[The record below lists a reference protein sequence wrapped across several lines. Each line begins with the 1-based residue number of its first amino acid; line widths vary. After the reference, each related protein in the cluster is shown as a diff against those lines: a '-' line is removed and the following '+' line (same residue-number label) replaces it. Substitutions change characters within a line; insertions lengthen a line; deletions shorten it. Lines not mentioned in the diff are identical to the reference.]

1 MNNNIDIYKRIKGI
15 NDINDVVKYFLS
27 TLLITNRGWGF
38 YVDWDKVLDFVEKY
52 KIELGILEAVLQSD
66 VKEFFETIK
75 KYPEVI
81 RVFPRLLAI
90 RDDKFSIIENPDTRR
105 YLNFDFTKLPE
116 TDIEIYEYIDF
127 WRKSGLATVLKE
139 VKNLRDYYMGVEVG
153 SDTNARK
160 NRGGVEWEKF
170 VEPLIMQIAYKN
182 GYQVKIR
189 QKFEKVLRDLSFKEP
204 PMELRR
210 NMDFIVYKG
219 GKFVDIEANFFSG
232 GGTKLE
238 VPGAYVNR
246 TFSQGFTLSLFLFT
260 DGFGWMSAKSLMQD
274 YFNKFPCIVNYKMAK
289 EGVLEAGLKQV
300 LG

>member
-1 MNNNIDIYKRIKGI
+1 
-15 NDINDVVKYFLS
+15 
-27 TLLITNRGWGF
+27 
-38 YVDWDKVLDFVEKY
+38 VDWDKVLDFVGKY

-90 RDDKFSIIENPDTRR
+90 RDDKFSIIEDPDTRR

-127 WRKSGLATVLKE
+127 WRKSGLANVLKE

-260 DGFGWMSAKSLMQD
+260 DGFGWMSSKSLMQD